1 MRSLTLKLLMKNEDK
16 IIELLTESLQRQ
28 DQLAK
33 LVERQTLV
41 QDRMLEALVGMKSEI
56 KELRSDVQELSSV
69 MQKEIIQRIERLE
82 EAVFRKGA

>member
-1 MRSLTLKLLMKNEDK
+1 MKNEDK

-33 LVERQTLV
+33 LIERQTLV
-41 QDRMLEALVGMKSEI
+41 QDSMLQALVGMKSEI

-82 EAVFRKGA
+82 EAVFKKGA